1 MDQQVT
7 GTEPAYKSIMINE
20 VNTLIR
26 FNKNR
31 LIDSVYQFADLLQAL
46 IDYNNLEEQPGNKL
60 RSFK

>member
-7 GTEPAYKSIMINE
+7 GTEPAYKSIMRNE
-20 VNTLIR
+20 ANTLIR

-31 LIDSVYQFADLLQAL
+31 LIDSVYQFADLSQAL

-60 RSFK
+60 QSFK